1 MPAAYPFNKS
11 DNEIL
16 RDLLLMFSSSQ
27 GTAKEQWSILTETLI
42 NQVGWDALWKLS
54 KEFCKKFDE
63 RYPCV
68 VFVSVTSVNSEELS
82 ANVEVLSV
90 PHKDVTLPEYVMDV
104 PLIELWPTLKQKDE
118 CVNAEEISEFIHL
131 QRYFFENLWMPWD
144 DQEKEFSL
152 NTIENRMQLHIEL
165 NNGTIP
171 NCVAREIIQLRENA
185 INVHE
190 KIQELDPLCDD
201 DDSMSPGETLQDVEL
216 NARLET
222 LMSKWT
228 LYENPLI
235 REQYVARAMQK
246 WQNHKTKNNAVALW
260 KGGDVSSFEAVSS
273 FLKTH
278 VSNEFAL
285 KFMVSFEDALALE
298 PDEVFVCSDNYEVPE
313 MPLSQISIRG
323 LRQRLHNNGV
333 TLIATDMRS
342 CLLSLSKECQIHDMT
357 LHCNLVTTVVAVRAG
372 SLHLNNCNLLDDSTN
387 SLGHCTQGI
396 VACAGARIVIENC
409 TFENFYLGIVVH
421 QGAQVQLKNCHI
433 KRCGVGIEMYSG
445 SEVTLQN
452 STILDCSEKSIRYQA
467 DDVIGD
473 TNVIEGLHV
482 SNTCKI
488 GNGDLNNEIEIIS

>member
-201 DDSMSPGETLQDVEL
+201 D
-216 NARLET
+216 
-222 LMSKWT
+222 
-228 LYENPLI
+228 
-235 REQYVARAMQK
+235 
-246 WQNHKTKNNAVALW
+246 ALW

-313 MPLSQISIRG
+313 MPLSQLSIRG
-323 LRQRLHNNGV
+323 LRQRLHNNG
-333 TLIATDMRS
+333 TLYTRHRSMRGR
-342 CLLSLSKECQIHDMT
+342 K
-357 LHCNLVTTVVAVRAG
+357 
-372 SLHLNNCNLLDDSTN
+372 N
-387 SLGHCTQGI
+387 S
-396 VACAGARIVIENC
+396 
-409 TFENFYLGIVVH
+409 Y
-421 QGAQVQLKNCHI
+421 
-433 KRCGVGIEMYSG
+433 
-445 SEVTLQN
+445 
-452 STILDCSEKSIRYQA
+452 
-467 DDVIGD
+467 
-473 TNVIEGLHV
+473 
-482 SNTCKI
+482 
-488 GNGDLNNEIEIIS
+488 